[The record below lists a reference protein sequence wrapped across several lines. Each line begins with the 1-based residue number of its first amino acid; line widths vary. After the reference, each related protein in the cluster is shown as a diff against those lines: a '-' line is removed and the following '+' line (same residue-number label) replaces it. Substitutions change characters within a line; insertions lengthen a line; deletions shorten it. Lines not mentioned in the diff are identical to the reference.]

1 MFWVT
6 SLRILWF
13 IGLFWIAL
21 LIFSAERTV
30 QRSLDLA
37 YHYWLS
43 EMFIWL
49 TILSIG
55 TSIPEISSNIIGW
68 FGILS
73 WWLDAHI
80 ASATVLWANVWSS
93 IVQQTLIIW
102 SVTLLFWRLKFNR
115 IFLAENYIALIA
127 TFLIVF
133 ILGYD
138 GMITRSDS
146 FIMLLVFVLYLYF
159 LNRQEAR
166 HRHNRYNQI
175 QQWTLVNP
183 RRTRGMLFVW
193 FVGVFIWSAIALEVV
208 QNVVKLTGVSGSLL
222 WVMTLGIASSL
233 PEFITSISAM
243 KKQAQG
249 ISVGT
254 LIWSNIVNP
263 LMGIGMWWLISW
275 YIVPHSYISR
285 DMPVQIITA
294 CILLLRVNRHHRV
307 MPKSAWVILILVY
320 VIYILARMQ
329 WFSVDF

>member
-1 MFWVT
+1 MFWTT
-6 SLRILWF
+6 SLRLLWL
-13 IGLFWIAL
+13 IGLLWIAL
-21 LIFSAERTV
+21 LILSAEKTV

-43 EMFIWL
+43 EVFIWL

-68 FGILS
+68 FGILT

-80 ASATVLWANVWSS
+80 GSATVLGANVWSS

-102 SVTLLFWRLKFNR
+102 SVTILLWHLKFNR

-133 ILGYD
+133 ILAYD
-138 GMITRSDS
+138 EIISRSDS

-159 LNRQEAR
+159 LYRQEWR
-166 HRHNRYNQI
+166 HRHNRYEQI
-175 QQWTLVNP
+175 DKWALENP
-183 RRTRGMLFVW
+183 KQTWIMLIIW
-193 FVGVFIWSAIALEVV
+193 FIGVFIGSAVALETV
-208 QNVVKLTGVSGSLL
+208 QGIVTLTGVSGSLL

-233 PEFITSISAM
+233 PEFITSLSAM

-249 ISVGT
+249 ISIGT

-263 LMGIGMWWLISW
+263 LMGIGAWWIVAW
-275 YIVPHSYISR
+275 YIVPHSYITR
-285 DMPVQIITA
+285 DMPVQIVTA

-307 MPKSAWVILILVY
+307 MPKLAWVILIMTY
-320 VIYILARMQ
+320 VIYILVRMQ

>member
-1 MFWVT
+1 MFWTT
-6 SLRILWF
+6 SLRLLWL
-13 IGLFWIAL
+13 IGLLWIAL

-37 YHYWLS
+37 YHYGLS
-43 EMFIWL
+43 EVFIWL
-49 TILSIG
+49 TILSIW

-68 FGILS
+68 FGILT

-102 SVTLLFWRLKFNR
+102 SVTLILWRLKFNR

-133 ILGYD
+133 ILAYD
-138 GMITRSDS
+138 GIISRSDS

-159 LNRQEAR
+159 LYRQEWR

-175 QQWTLVNP
+175 EKWTLANP
-183 RRTRGMLFVW
+183 KLTRWLLFVW
-193 FVGVFIWSAIALEVV
+193 FVGVFIGSAIALEVV
-208 QNVVKLTGVSGSLL
+208 QKIVTLTWVSWSLL

-243 KKQAQG
+243 RKQAQG

-263 LMGIGMWWLISW
+263 LMWIGMGWIISW

-294 CILLLRVNRHHRV
+294 CILLLRINRHHRM
-307 MPKSAWVILILVY
+307 MPQSAWVILILVY